1 MEGTEGMEGMEE
13 MEGMEGTEENGIKP
27 NIFAQFD
34 FLNNFLILIL
44 SY

>member
-34 FLNNFLILIL
+34 GSVSFAIIFLP
-44 SY
+44 

>member
-13 MEGMEGTEENGIKP
+13 MEEMEGTEENGIKP
-27 NIFAQFD
+27 NLFAQFD